1 MASLNLRRPRLS
13 TTLFGSF
20 ALLLCLLLGS
30 LFVFLNAHVSGY
42 LEERAAERVMGKAH
56 EVVSAL
62 LASRD
67 ENTTVG
73 DALLARVL
81 VPEQPEF
88 AFVAVLSPEREGQ
101 LLASALNLQGDA
113 GEEERFRD
121 AALAQ
126 AAARGYPPELQLP
139 GGRLVAIRYNPDE
152 VPYRIMV
159 GLETWR
165 EQALLK
171 NIRTAMAA
179 VLIIGPAIFLIF
191 LAWIGRRFVLA
202 PLEDMQAM
210 ARRLSESDLTGR
222 VAENA
227 SHEMGSLAEALN
239 RIGQGLRD
247 TLGRIRGVGE
257 GVADVIEQLSRTG
270 TTVSNG
276 ASTIQSGVEETSS
289 SMAEMITSLRGIADN
304 VEVLYQAA
312 EESSASIMEMAAT
325 NEEVSENVQAMAGSV
340 EETTSAI
347 EQMTF
352 SIKEVAQSIEELLTT
367 AEDTSISM
375 REMDASIGQVDTNA
389 NETARLSEQVQAD
402 AEKGVEALRKTL
414 DGIDRI
420 KESSRTAARVFEAL
434 GHRIEE
440 IGDVIN
446 VIDEVAEQTNLLALN
461 AAIIAA
467 QAGEHGKGFAVVA
480 EEIKDLAERTGSST
494 QEIAALISNAT
505 SASREAVGAIN
516 QGVRDVEEGVQLGN
530 EAEQALR
537 KIYDSA
543 QKSTQMVKA
552 IARATVEQS
561 RGSKRV
567 TAAISRF
574 AETMQQ
580 ISAASNEQAKGS
592 EQIMK
597 SAERMKALTQHVQ
610 RSAQEQSHGSRQIT
624 RSIEKVNEMVTHL
637 NRAQKEQ
644 TLGSEQVMKAVERIK
659 VVGEQQLRGV
669 RQLEQALETLQ
680 QQAEVLR
687 AEVRRFRV

>member
-1 MASLNLRRPRLS
+1 MAFPIPRRPRLS
-13 TTLFGSF
+13 SAVFASF
-20 ALLLCLLLGS
+20 ALLLCLLLAG
-30 LFVFLNAHVSGY
+30 LFVFLNWRTSSF
-42 LEERAAERVMGKAH
+42 LEERVAQRALGKAR
-56 EVVSAL
+56 EVVGALMVSRDAAAPLSGAL
-62 LASRD
+62 LD
-67 ENTTVG
+67 PV
-73 DALLARVL
+73 LAG
-81 VPEQPEF
+81 EGSEF
-88 AFVAVLSPEREGQ
+88 SFIAVLSPEDGRV
-101 LLASALNLQGDA
+101 LAISSPTAQADA
-113 GEEERFRD
+113 GEQSIFLTQ
-121 AALAQ
+121 ALQRGRAL
-126 AAARGYPPELQLP
+126 GYPSTFQLTDH
-139 GGRLVAIRYNPDE
+139 RLVASLYRPDDLPFRILVGVNTEQEQEVLSDIRMA
-152 VPYRIMV
+152 VATALV
-159 GLETWR
+159 TGLGLF
-165 EQALLK
+165 LL
-171 NIRTAMAA
+171 M
-179 VLIIGPAIFLIF
+179 

-210 ARRLSESDLTGR
+210 ARRLSENDLTGR
-222 VAENA
+222 VAE
-227 SHEMGSLAEALN
+227 STSQELGSLAEALN
-239 RIGQGLRD
+239 QIGQGLRD

-289 SMAEMITSLRGIADN
+289 SMAEMLTSLRGIADN
-304 VEVLYQAA
+304 VEVLYQSA
-312 EESSASIMEMAAT
+312 EESSASILEMAAT
-325 NEEVSENVQAMAGSV
+325 NDEVSDNVRAMAGSV

-352 SIKEVAQSIEELLTT
+352 SIKEVAKNIEELLAT
-367 AEDTSISM
+367 AEETSASM
-375 REMDASIGQVDTNA
+375 REMDNSIGQVETNA

-420 KESSRTAARVFEAL
+420 KESSRSAAGEFKGL
-434 GHRIEE
+434 GKRIEE
-440 IGDVIN
+440 IDNVLN

-480 EEIKDLAERTGSST
+480 EEIKELAERTGAST
-494 QEIAALISNAT
+494 QEIAELIRGVQE
-505 SASREAVGAIN
+505 ASRHAEGAMN
-516 QGVRDVEEGVQLGN
+516 QGVRNVEEGVQLGR
-530 EAEQALR
+530 EAEEALR
-537 KIYDSA
+537 KIFDSA

-567 TAAISRF
+567 TGAIGRF
-574 AETMQQ
+574 AETVQQ
-580 ISAASNEQAKGS
+580 ISQASNEQAKGS

-659 VVGEQQLRGV
+659 AVGEQQLRGV

-687 AEVRRFRV
+687 GEVRRFRV